1 MNTLKVKCV
10 LLKAVLPCLQN
21 PILIN
26 GEISCLFVAY
36 KYVKLVGIG
45 KRTSIYLYLSFVIGK
60 PLSISMCRRPKR
72 SAGNG

>member
-26 GEISCLFVAY
+26 GEFLACLLLICKVGWYRQENCLFC
-36 KYVKLVGIG
+36 LRNIFSGHRIG
-45 KRTSIYLYLSFVIGK
+45 CFLTMTVTL
-60 PLSISMCRRPKR
+60 C
-72 SAGNG
+72 

>member
-26 GEISCLFVAY
+26 GEISCLLLICKVGWYRQENCNFDANIQTNRNY
-36 KYVKLVGIG
+36 FVKLTLQ
-45 KRTSIYLYLSFVIGK
+45 R
-60 PLSISMCRRPKR
+60 
-72 SAGNG
+72 

>member
-26 GEISCLFVAY
+26 GEILACLLLICKVAWY
-36 KYVKLVGIG
+36 MQGNQ
-45 KRTSIYLYLSFVIGK
+45 RTCNLLLLDG
-60 PLSISMCRRPKR
+60 
-72 SAGNG
+72 

>member
-26 GEISCLFVAY
+26 GEIVLLVCCL
-36 KYVKLVGIG
+36 YVKLLGIG
-45 KRTSIYLYLSFVIGK
+45 KRNVLRF
-60 PLSISMCRRPKR
+60 
-72 SAGNG
+72 

>member
-26 GEISCLFVAY
+26 GEISGLFVAY
-36 KYVKLVGIG
+36 
-45 KRTSIYLYLSFVIGK
+45 
-60 PLSISMCRRPKR
+60 M
-72 SAGNG
+72 